1 MKFPARSYIP
11 LTENSGAAIARCSFT
26 FASAARTPARAA
38 RTSGRESNIV
48 PKSANETADR
58 STFSNMLSS
67 NTSSRSCPA
76 GAPNNKFNRP
86 LISTNCCSASCRSFR
101 KDKRNNSRRDTSI
114 RDMLPFSSCSLTACK
129 SLPTE
134 VISRSYTLMERDW

>member
-26 FASAARTPARAA
+26 FASAARTSAPAA

-58 STFSNMLSS
+58 STFSRCRPIPVPGRVRPEHPATNSTAPSS
-67 NTSSRSCPA
+67 
-76 GAPNNKFNRP
+76 P
-86 LISTNCCSASCRSFR
+86 LIAVPRPAVLSAKTKETVPDATLPSGTCCLFPPAP
-101 KDKRNNSRRDTSI
+101 
-114 RDMLPFSSCSLTACK
+114 LPLARAC
-129 SLPTE
+129 LPRLFHGRTP
-134 VISRSYTLMERDW
+134 